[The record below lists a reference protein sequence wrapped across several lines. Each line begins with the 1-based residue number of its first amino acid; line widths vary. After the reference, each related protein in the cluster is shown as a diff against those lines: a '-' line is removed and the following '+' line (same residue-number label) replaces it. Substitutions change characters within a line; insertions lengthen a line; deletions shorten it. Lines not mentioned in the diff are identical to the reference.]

1 VLLSFGT
8 MGAKSVFRYL
18 DSLYPLWMSRAAFPV
33 EDPSKVPFNTFLMIN
48 PIIVILF
55 TTALA
60 SFMERRRWHPYYVIL
75 AGTTISAMAPF
86 WMMITQYAAVIFFIT
101 QLSIGEITW
110 SPMLATY
117 SCWFAPEGEEGS
129 FFALATVP
137 VFAAKA
143 AAGYMSGQVLKT
155 YCPPQLNGTAVA
167 SLSGNV
173 TGVSALDAPC
183 SPVVWLIVGFVAL
196 SSPLSILA
204 CMKCLKID
212 NPEDGKVIELDD
224 MTFSDID
231 VELLTTTE
239 DN

>member
-1 VLLSFGT
+1 
-8 MGAKSVFRYL
+8 
-18 DSLYPLWMSRAAFPV
+18 
-33 EDPSKVPFNTFLMIN
+33 
-48 PIIVILF
+48 
-55 TTALA
+55 
-60 SFMERRRWHPYYVIL
+60 MERRRWHPYYVIL